1 MYKCSQ
7 LAKSDSSNNNPILKS
22 KNHKRTFLYQELLPY
37 KVENKKKQLENLN
50 EIIRNIYTSLA
61 ANDFSRASIFSKELS
76 SWLNLKFD
84 LPSQI
89 RAKLV
94 SVYYEL
100 CTSQGIALDC
110 QKRFES
116 LFLSLTK
123 RHHYLSIHDVSL
135 DWKPA
140 FLILKRIMFP
150 NDETCIKA
158 KPSSDLNNISI
169 IPIIKNA
176 RLYFPS
182 EEIPNIFNELLPL
195 FNTSVISDA
204 FIIAE
209 MLNLFLPCHPP
220 LKNDPKLDPE
230 YWLPSIFHLWLLI
243 SNSNYYDFI
252 FLDLLGR
259 LAKESLPAST
269 RAPCLFTNNQLSHIF
284 TTILRLF
291 DIPVGNIKNLMQNN
305 FGLQLGI
312 ASILQKKSFTKEAA
326 KLIIYSISP
335 LCITKKKGAKV
346 LLRLKILLQSIETYF
361 HPLNHGPWSINL
373 AKFLYNL
380 SNYFVGRW
388 NKECNEELNILQEK
402 KLNIQIRKEFVLTLR
417 KVTFMAIYSRNPEV
431 MEQSQMTL
439 HKLAYL
445 EPSLILPGILR
456 RIYPSLTGFVE
467 THRTI
472 SSLRSL
478 CVLAPII
485 SGTKVFKIYLT
496 SLLDLVL
503 PGIDANDIDKT
514 VHSLIFISRV
524 AQNVPFHNLAEN
536 EDGKIALNWIE
547 NQLNKFNNMI
557 NDDDYLLE
565 NYNDNNFKIDSCIDY
580 NIITKS
586 STAFFREFI
595 LRFLDRL
602 FILFENFSDETYLKT
617 KSAENNIIE
626 ILPSTLTYFFASL
639 SDDFFKLA
647 LKKIIDFISNNII
660 YQSIRAVSFLCNSCA
675 LRNPKLF
682 FQKLFPIL
690 KANILFEIKN
700 NDAGSI
706 RSTSI
711 DIHPR
716 DKTLLWNLQI
726 LSASINGSGGIL
738 IQYSTDLT
746 EILTTLIE
754 KSQGNIITHVGTF
767 FSLILSNFTT
777 IYPINRQMFELNT
790 KNHKNIQPDS
800 WAIKTNPKNLNIQW
814 HIPSEE
820 EITFSVNLFTHQSNK
835 ILENLT
841 YLTKRYNKSTFKT
854 GKEWSDNI
862 VKYLSYLK
870 RALLGISSLFD
881 SNNKIENENSEDK
894 YPSGYFFENKKN
906 DPRYIQISQI
916 KQKIGDMLHNI
927 HTFLTKY
934 HNDDIQC
941 FKSLISTLKTW
952 LLDVL
957 YCRTGGLLDN
967 LTRSY
972 TNDIQPYKISGLR
985 KKYPLILL
993 IKRAEIYH
1001 VTRIKF
1007 NAKHR
1012 SMTSLDTILL
1022 KDLVDSC
1029 LNFYSE
1035 VRQHAQNT
1043 LNIAS
1048 KIITNSQNIIIPPL
1062 LNAMLSSDIEVLKGA
1077 IYSLS
1082 TLKHLKRIIVSNWD
1096 FIPKF
1101 IYGLIHLTNFDR
1113 FSLKK
1118 VLDKAYIDFIVT
1130 FKLHSKVILYEK
1142 KFLNLIK
1149 PTNNMNTE
1157 IITLS
1162 KDIDEKHIYMYNE
1175 IKNLRHQLINIIKNA
1190 HWRTSAMIG
1199 TGLIGAL
1206 VNAENPPDSILIS
1219 SVIQQ
1224 SISDHP
1230 LLRSLY
1236 IASLTSFLSIL
1247 WQHGLT
1253 NGDLKTIL
1261 LEEIHIPTKIQH
1273 HINLDEQNVEIYTKK
1288 FLFNFSNP
1296 PKDYF
1301 IDTLQCG
1308 WLIWPKEYPVYV
1320 IKKELQLLQP
1330 DSFTEKTFNS
1340 INNFLSETWFET
1352 FFNHLKQES
1361 RQDSPKFRVIMAIF
1375 IKFLF
1380 QMIKNI
1386 PCYIT
1391 LNNLKQKIEQ
1401 LCIPENDK
1409 HKIRAGSEI
1418 LSGLVASLKYESI
1431 EYCNQTWD
1439 WILPIIEKNFE
1450 NITPETLKFWLSFV
1464 KFCFSEKDPR
1474 RSWSFFRML
1483 VSFRLNKNSS
1493 LAFKESAK
1501 IALLRKAIKYCG
1513 WHFQFTNPIIE
1524 NLLLHLD
1531 HPFNSVRNEIGKTL
1545 SIIISFEYHES
1556 FCNVKSFIEY
1566 QYQNRDSYLTIPYIS
1581 SSRLKDVVKKM
1592 FSQLKN
1598 WKSEYILKS
1607 NSFSYISCCKTIL
1620 CWLKY
1625 SLNNPEYAL
1634 IIPHIPKTILPEI
1647 IFMLDIKEDPELLSS
1662 VHQVLQQIGNICF
1675 PSYLLHPMTN
1685 SIIKIMK
1692 SSENW
1697 HHKLNIFPLLQSFFF
1712 RNLFTLHQNCHKK
1725 LLKEIKLL
1733 LQDPQI
1739 EIRIS
1744 AASTLTGMIQ
1754 CARNTSKADISQLLK
1769 QFSDLLTNNPLQ
1781 KNYTPLTIISR
1792 HAAVLGLSA
1801 LVMAFPYDTP
1811 ESWVPPVVSRLARI
1825 GLDPHP
1831 IGSTVKKFIA
1841 DFKKIHSDTWSM
1853 DKKVFKKDELDDLS
1867 ELSSHNYFT

>member
-1 MYKCSQ
+1 MYRCSE
-7 LAKSDSSNNNPILKS
+7 LTESNSSNNNNPILES
-22 KNHKRTFLYQELLPY
+22 KNNYKRTFLYQELLPY
-37 KVENKKKQLENLN
+37 KVQSEEKQLENLN
-50 EIIRNIYTSLA
+50 EIIKNIYISLA
-61 ANDFSRASIFSKELS
+61 ANDFFKASIFSKELNN
-76 SWLNLKFD
+76 WLNLKFD

-89 RAKLV
+89 RTKLV
-94 SVYYEL
+94 NVYYEL
-100 CTSQGIALDC
+100 CTTQGIAPGP
-110 QKRFES
+110 QKNFES

-123 RHHYLSIHDVSL
+123 RHYYLSIHDISL
-135 DWKPA
+135 DWRPA
-140 FLILKRIMFP
+140 FLVLKRIMFP
-150 NDETCIKA
+150 NDETSIKA
-158 KPSSDLNNISI
+158 RPGLSLDNISI

-176 RLYFPS
+176 RMYFPS

-195 FNTSVISDA
+195 FNTSIISDA
-204 FIIAE
+204 FIVAG
-209 MLNLFLPCHPP
+209 MLNLFLPCHPS

-230 YWLPSIFHLWLLI
+230 YWLPSIFHLWLLV

-259 LAKESLPAST
+259 LAKESLPVST
-269 RAPCLFTNNQLSHIF
+269 RSACLFTNNQLSHIF

-291 DIPVGNIKNLMQNN
+291 DIPVGNIKSLVPSN
-305 FGLQLGI
+305 FDSQLEI
-312 ASILQKKSFTKEAA
+312 VSILQQKSFTKEAA

-335 LCITKKKGAKV
+335 LCITRKKRTKV

-388 NKECNEELNILQEK
+388 NKESNKELEILQEK
-402 KLNIQIRKEFVLTLR
+402 KLNLQIRKEFVLALR
-417 KVTFMAIYSRNPEV
+417 KVTFMTIYSRNSEV

-439 HKLAYL
+439 QKLAYL

-456 RIYPSLTGFVE
+456 RIYPSLTGLVE

-485 SGTKVFKIYLT
+485 SSTSVFRNYLT
-496 SLLDLVL
+496 NLLGLVL
-503 PGIDANDIDKT
+503 PGIDANDLDKT
-514 VHSLIFISRV
+514 IHSLIFISRV
-524 AQNVPFHNLAEN
+524 AQNVPFHDLAGDEN
-536 EDGKIALNWIE
+536 GKIALNWIE
-547 NQLNKFNNMI
+547 NELNKFDNMI

-565 NYNDNNFKIDSCIDY
+565 NCNNNDYEINTYINN
-580 NIITKS
+580 NIVAKS

-595 LRFLDRL
+595 LAFLDRL
-602 FILFENFSDETYLKT
+602 FILFENFSDEASLKT
-617 KSAENNIIE
+617 KSIENNVIE

-647 LKKIIDFISNNII
+647 LEKIINFVSNNVI
-660 YQSIRAVSFLCNSCA
+660 YQSIHAVSFLCNSCA

-690 KANILFEIKN
+690 KANILFEIEN
-700 NDAGSI
+700 NGAGST
-706 RSTSI
+706 RNASI
-711 DIHPR
+711 DVHPR

-726 LSASINGSGGIL
+726 LSTSINGSGEIL
-738 IQYSTDLT
+738 IQYKEDLT
-746 EILTTLIE
+746 EILDILIE
-754 KSQGNIITHVGTF
+754 KSRGNIITHVGIF

-777 IYPINRQMFELNT
+777 IYPINRQMFEFNT
-790 KNHKNIQPDS
+790 EDYENIQPDN
-800 WAIKTNPKNLNIQW
+800 WAIKTNSKNLNIQW
-814 HIPSEE
+814 HVPSEE
-820 EITFSVNLFTHQSNK
+820 EITFSVDLFTHQCDK
-835 ILENLT
+835 ILESLS
-841 YLTKRYNKSTFKT
+841 YLVKTYNKSTFKT

-870 RALLGISSLFD
+870 KALLGIASLFD
-881 SNNKIENENSEDK
+881 SNSKIENEASENNENYK
-894 YPSGYFFENKKN
+894 IKYRYPSGYFFENKKN
-906 DPRYIQISQI
+906 DLS
-916 KQKIGDMLHNI
+916 I
-927 HTFLTKY
+927 HIFLTNY

-957 YCRTGGLLDN
+957 YCQTTDLLDS
-967 LTRSY
+967 LIRSY
-972 TNDIQPYKISGLR
+972 TDDIQPYKINGLR
-985 KKYPLILL
+985 KKYPRALL

-1012 SMTSLDTILL
+1012 NMTSLDTILL
-1022 KDLVDSC
+1022 KDLVSSC
-1029 LNFYSE
+1029 LSFYSE
-1035 VRQHAQNT
+1035 IRQHAQNA
-1043 LNIAS
+1043 LNIAA
-1048 KIITNSQNIIIPPL
+1048 KVITNSQNIIIPPL
-1062 LNAMLSSDIEVLKGA
+1062 LNAMLSSDIEILKGA
-1077 IYSLS
+1077 TYSLC
-1082 TLKHLKRIIVSNWD
+1082 TLKHLKHIVISNWD
-1096 FIPKF
+1096 FIPRF
-1101 IYGLIHLTNFDR
+1101 IYGLIHLTKFDR

-1118 VLDKAYIDFIVT
+1118 VFDKAYIDFIVT
-1130 FKLHSKVILYEK
+1130 FKLHSRVILYEK

-1149 PTNNMNTE
+1149 PTDNINTE
-1157 IITLS
+1157 IMALS
-1162 KDIDEKHIYMYNE
+1162 KDVDKKHIYIYNE
-1175 IKNLRHQLINIIKNA
+1175 IKNLRHELINIIKNT

-1199 TGLIGAL
+1199 TGLIGIL
-1206 VNAENPPDSILIS
+1206 VNVENPPDSILVS
-1219 SVIQQ
+1219 SVIQE
-1224 SISDHP
+1224 SINDHP

-1253 NGDLKTIL
+1253 NGNLKAIL
-1261 LEEIHIPTKIQH
+1261 LEEIQIPTKVFH
-1273 HINLDEQNVEIYTKK
+1273 YVNLNEQNVEVYTKE
-1288 FLFNFSNP
+1288 FLFKFSNP
-1296 PKDYF
+1296 VEDYF
-1301 IDTLQCG
+1301 VDSLQYG
-1308 WLIWPKEYPVYV
+1308 WLIWPKKYPVYV
-1320 IKKELQLLQP
+1320 IRKELQLLQP
-1330 DSFTEKTFNS
+1330 DSFTEETFDS
-1340 INNFLSETWFET
+1340 INHLFSEAWFEV

-1361 RQDSPKFRVIMAIF
+1361 RQGFPKFRIIIAVF

-1418 LSGLVASLKYESI
+1418 LSGLVASLKYESV
-1431 EYCNQTWD
+1431 EYCNQTWE
-1439 WILPIIEKNFE
+1439 WILPIVKKNFE
-1450 NITPETLKFWLSFV
+1450 NITPETLNFWLNFV

-1474 RSWSFFRML
+1474 RSWSFFKML
-1483 VSFRLNKNSS
+1483 ISFRLDKKSS

-1501 IALLRKAIKYCG
+1501 IALLRKAIKHCG

-1531 HPFNSVRNEIGKTL
+1531 HPFNSVRNEIAKTL
-1545 SIIISFEYHES
+1545 SIIASFEYHES

-1566 QYQNRDSYLTIPYIS
+1566 QYQNRNSYLMIPYIS
-1581 SSRLKDVVKKM
+1581 SNHLKDIVKKI
-1592 FSQLKN
+1592 FSQLKS
-1598 WKSEYILKS
+1598 WKSKYILRS
-1607 NSFSYISCCKTIL
+1607 DSLSYISGCKTVL
-1620 CWLKY
+1620 SWLKY
-1625 SLNNPEYAL
+1625 SLNSPEHAL
-1634 IIPHIPKTILPEI
+1634 IVPHIPKTILPEI
-1647 IFMLDIKEDPELLSS
+1647 IFMLDVKEDPELLSS

-1675 PSYLLHPMTN
+1675 PSYLLRPMTN
-1685 SIIKIMK
+1685 SIIKIMT

-1697 HHKLNIFPLLQSFFF
+1697 HHKLNVFPLLQSFFF

-1739 EIRIS
+1739 EVRLS
-1744 AASTLTGMIQ
+1744 AASTLTGIIQ
-1754 CARNTSKADISQLLK
+1754 CARNTSKTDILQLLK
-1769 QFSDLLTNNPLQ
+1769 QFSDLLTDNPLQ
-1781 KNYTPLTIISR
+1781 KNCATLTVISR

-1811 ESWVPPVVSRLARI
+1811 EPWIPPVVSRLARI

-1831 IGSTVKKFIA
+1831 IGSTVRKFVA
-1841 DFKKIHSDTWSM
+1841 DFKKTHSDTWDM
-1853 DKKVFKKDELDDLS
+1853 DQKTFTKDELDDLS